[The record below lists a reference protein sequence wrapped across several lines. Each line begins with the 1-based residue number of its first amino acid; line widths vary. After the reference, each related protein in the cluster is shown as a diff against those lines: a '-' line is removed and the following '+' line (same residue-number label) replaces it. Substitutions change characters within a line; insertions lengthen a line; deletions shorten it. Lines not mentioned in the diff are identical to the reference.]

1 MNIFT
6 KLSLFAFSLFL
17 TTSCSVIPKEVKE
30 EAQGPMPFEVLAKN
44 ANPYIGKVFI
54 LGGYILEVRN
64 LAEKTE
70 LVVLQAPLS
79 FQDEPG
85 SKDESRGRF
94 IIFHVAFLDP
104 EIYKKNRKITVA
116 GTITGSRVERIEN
129 HDFTYPT
136 MDAVEIY
143 LWPRFER
150 YRYPYYYD
158 YPYHRYHDPFDNDPH
173 FWDPFYR
180 RPHF

>member
-1 MNIFT
+1 MNILT
-6 KLSLFAFSLFL
+6 KLSLIAFSLFF
-17 TTSCSVIPKEVKE
+17 TTFCSVIPKEIKE
-30 EAQGPMPFEVLAKN
+30 GAQGPLPFEVLAKN
-44 ANPYIGKVFI
+44 SNPYIGKLVI
-54 LGGYILEVRN
+54 LGGYVLEVRN

-79 FQDEPG
+79 FQDEPR
-85 SKDESRGRF
+85 SKDASRGRF
-94 IIFHVAFLDP
+94 IISHAAFLDP

-116 GTITGSRVERIEN
+116 GKITGSRVERIEN

-136 MDAVEIY
+136 MDAVQIY
-143 LWPRFER
+143 LWSQFEK

-158 YPYHRYHDPFDNDPH
+158 YPYHHYRGPFNHDPH

-180 RPHF
+180 RTGF